1 MTRKQIKGLLECLHI
16 LFLFAT
22 IVPGIYMLGMQRE
35 PGVIYRL
42 YWASYILL
50 VPFAGFKTAKECC
63 RSLWQYLLVCVGI
76 AAITIAVAFGIAI
89 VFLPNNLFGGYLF
102 YVAVI
107 IIAAA
112 LREYLV
118 RINKARREK
127 AKEEMDRSWRENIVF
142 LNKPKMEFSF
152 WFVILYVIALNFS
165 CPEICNIA
173 LGSAICYLLT
183 AVSYQ
188 YIEKMEHYLDMNGGV
203 CKVRNIPQKRLFGI
217 GKLFLLSYLM
227 LLFLSVIP
235 ACMTINHREYK
246 DLRQWVLE
254 REPDYEEL
262 YSSENHQTGNGDPM
276 WDVVDSYGPIQDTPI
291 LIKLIFYFFGLAF
304 SFFLLILLI
313 RWAYHEIMD
322 FSRNVNEED
331 DQIEML
337 EQPDVEESIFTRR
350 SLFKKSEGDNVR
362 SQYRRYIRKH
372 RKDRPAPYETPKEIE
387 MAAGIADTDEGKE
400 LHYKYEKVRYG
411 N

>member
-1 MTRKQIKGLLECLHI
+1 MTRKQIKGILECLHI

-42 YWASYILL
+42 YLASYILL
-50 VPFAGFKTAKECC
+50 VPFAGFKTAKERC
-63 RSLWQYLLVCVGI
+63 RSLWQYLLLCIGI
-76 AAITIAVAFGIAI
+76 AAITIAMAFGIAT
-89 VFLPNNLFGGYLF
+89 VFLPDHVFFGYLF
-102 YVAVI
+102 YVVII

-112 LREYLV
+112 LREYSV
-118 RINKARREK
+118 RINKVRKQK
-127 AKEEMDRSWRENIVF
+127 AKEEMDQSWRENSIF
-142 LNKPKMEFSF
+142 LNRPRMVLGF
-152 WFVILYVIALNFS
+152 WFVILYVMALNFA
-165 CPEICNIA
+165 CAEICNIA
-173 LGSAICYLLT
+173 LVSAICYLLT
-183 AVSYQ
+183 AISYQ

-203 CKVRNIPQKRLFGI
+203 CQVRNIPQKRLFGI
-217 GKLFLLSYLM
+217 GKIFLLSYLAII
-227 LLFLSVIP
+227 FLSIIP
-235 ACMTINHREYK
+235 ACMTISHRDYK

-262 YSSENHQTGNGDPM
+262 YAYENHQTGNGDPM

-291 LIKLIFYFFGLAF
+291 LIKLLFYSIGAAF
-304 SFFLLILLI
+304 AVFLLILLI
-313 RWAYHEIMD
+313 RWVYHEIID

-331 DQIEML
+331 DWIEML

-350 SLFKKSEGDNVR
+350 SLFKKSEGNNVR

-372 RKDRPAPYETPKEIE
+372 RKDRPAPYETPAEIE
-387 MAAGIADTDEGKE
+387 VAAGIADTDEGKE